1 MVAAGKTR
9 KEEGGQWSRRTL
21 GTRKEHPVVVTA
33 TSVPGQQG
41 FLTLM
46 QAFFF
51 ISHTLYLGYSQLLDA
66 RSLLGGGLHAGETNL
81 PPTTTNN
88 TRTPPPKKYSF
99 FVKKK

>member
-46 QAFFF
+46 QAFFLF
-51 ISHTLYLGYSQLLDA
+51 HILYTSDTPSFLMHD
-66 RSLLGGGLHAGETNL
+66 RSLVVGFTPVKQTCRQQQQTTHAH
-81 PPTTTNN
+81 
-88 TRTPPPKKYSF
+88 PPPKSTPF
-99 FVKKK
+99 S